1 MSTFA
6 TFLTNGPSYRRR
18 RHGKVDLKQ
27 RFLRES
33 NKYFPKPIK
42 PKVNV
47 NPIVSYMTNQENRNQ
62 EQEQYHQRTM
72 KYKNCAQIVPTVG
85 LSNLIFYDCHKKATA
100 AAEKS
105 LEESISKF
113 EEPTLPATEDRCS
126 SSFFEEE
133 IITESIQ
140 HDVDLDTSKPPDW
153 LSYNFD
159 KFIEAPQP
167 FTHRPVQDF
176 TFASKA
182 RSSLLSSGID
192 SCTSFEMDFSRQ
204 ACVPTSHT
212 NHAIA
217 DLDVNS
223 FEMNLNDR
231 TDESRNLTEPSDVD
245 TFDMNV
251 TGQSDHDI
259 SNVVDSV
266 SMMNVDDF
274 GDQLNSSD
282 WHLKS
287 NVSQS
292 EDESMAKFAVSS
304 CCDISLEDIDDH
316 DFYTNFVPL
325 HTSTP
330 KARHKLNDRI
340 DVDGELNELSLI
352 TPDFVPLYSSLPI
365 EDTKARSQHD
375 VDNVTEEFL
384 HITGEELFFNRQEQM
399 NDLRN
404 DFSFS
409 DARELDDLF
418 F

>member
-47 NPIVSYMTNQENRNQ
+47 NPIVSYMTNQENRDQKQ
-62 EQEQYHQRTM
+62 EQHNRRTM

-100 AAEKS
+100 VAERS

-113 EEPTLPATEDRCS
+113 EEPTLIATEDRCS
-126 SSFFEEE
+126 TSFFEEE
-133 IITESIQ
+133 VIAESIQ
-140 HDVDLDTSKPPDW
+140 HNVDIDTSKPQDW
-153 LSYNFD
+153 ISHNFD
-159 KFIEAPQP
+159 KFIGAQP
-167 FTHRPVQDF
+167 FRDRPVQDF
-176 TFASKA
+176 TFASNA

-192 SCTSFEMDFSRQ
+192 SCTSFELDFSRH
-204 ACVPTSHT
+204 AYDPTSHT
-212 NHAIA
+212 NLVMP
-217 DLDVNS
+217 DQGVDS

-231 TDESRNLTEPSDVD
+231 TVQSINLTEPSNVD
-245 TFDMNV
+245 TFDTNV
-251 TGQSDHDI
+251 TGQSDHGI
-259 SNVVDSV
+259 SNAMDSV
-266 SMMNVDDF
+266 SINANDF
-274 GDQLNSSD
+274 VDQLNSSD

-287 NVSQS
+287 TVSQS

-316 DFYTNFVPL
+316 DFYANFVPL

-330 KARHKLNDRI
+330 KARGKLNDRI
-340 DVDGELNELSLI
+340 DVDCELNELSLI
-352 TPDFVPLYSSLPI
+352 TPDFVPLYLSSPI
-365 EDTKARSQHD
+365 AETKVRTQHD
-375 VDNVTEEFL
+375 GDNVTEELL

-399 NDLRN
+399 NDPRN

-409 DARELDDLF
+409 DERELDDLF